1 MDARGL
7 RQEDMAKRT
16 GVSQGAVSG
25 WLNDAVPKGD
35 VLLRLARSLGV
46 SMEYLLTGE
55 YDSHDAAP
63 FVVAE
68 STNPDLDLVFEKIEK
83 ARLALDEVER
93 ALKKARR

>member
-1 MDARGL
+1 
-7 RQEDMAKRT
+7 
-16 GVSQGAVSG
+16 
-25 WLNDAVPKGD
+25 
-35 VLLRLARSLGV
+35 
-46 SMEYLLTGE
+46 MEYLLTGE